1 MGISGVVFTFLI
13 SAIMKLIKNIPYW
26 LKNKYSLS
34 LIVFVVWLFF
44 FDHNDLFVQME
55 RTGELKQLK
64 KGKAYYT
71 EQIEQMKKELS
82 GLENDP
88 ASLEKAAREKYMM
101 KKDNEDVFVFVTK

>member
-1 MGISGVVFTFLI
+1 
-13 SAIMKLIKNIPYW
+13 
-26 LKNKYSLS
+26 
-34 LIVFVVWLFF
+34 
-44 FDHNDLFVQME
+44 VQME

-101 KKDNEDVFVFVTK
+101 KKDNEDLFAIEEK

>member
-1 MGISGVVFTFLI
+1 MRF
-13 SAIMKLIKNIPYW
+13 IKNIPYW

-55 RTGELKQLK
+55 RTGELKQLQ

-71 EQIEQMKKELS
+71 EQIELMRKELS

-88 ASLEKAAREKYMM
+88 ASLERAARERYMM
-101 KKDNEDVFVFVTK
+101 KKDSEDLFVIEEKQ